1 MIHKK
6 AARFFVGLVV
16 VLSPAFLSSG
26 PPSGQSSLT
35 DIYKAGP
42 IRLDADPEFGKDTK
56 WNLLFFNPF
65 CNLAVASDGR
75 LFIADSREHKV
86 FKFDKQGHFIKSF
99 GQKGQG
105 PGDLT
110 VPMRISFLD
119 GKYLVVGEYALANRI
134 SLFDLDGKFNRILTT
149 RRSIYRPVALR
160 DGKVA
165 YLSFAFRGHGASEKK
180 IESVVIRSI
189 DGPDETTVA
198 ERTFGTGMIMV
209 GPQSSISFGDHPTG
223 SLFVAATKEGNLI
236 VGSSLET
243 HLEVYSPD
251 GAKLSTIDLGLE
263 PVPVTKDYIKRYKDL
278 EVGQMKRD
286 PRYAQGQMKESLKK
300 MEDASFDHLFT
311 DHLPLYREI
320 LVDAEGNILVFKK
333 TECLG
338 ECPIFMRVYSPE
350 GKFIC
355 ETEIQEGRFG
365 LTVDPRMKNMIFG
378 RDGLVA
384 MVEVKDAEEFELRVI
399 RVNYKPAPR

>member
-6 AARFFVGLVV
+6 AAMFVVGLVV
-16 VLSPAFLSSG
+16 VLSPAFPSSG
-26 PPSGQSSLT
+26 PPPGQSPLL
-35 DIYKAGP
+35 DVYKAGP

-56 WNLLFFNPF
+56 WNLLFFNLF
-65 CNLAVASDGR
+65 CNLAAASDGC
-75 LFIADSREHKV
+75 LFIADSRENKV
-86 FKFDKQGHFIKSF
+86 FKFDKQGNFIKTF

-110 VPMRISFLD
+110 APMRLSSLD

-149 RRSIYRPVALR
+149 RRSVYRPVALR

-165 YLSFAFRGHGASEKK
+165 YLSFAFRGDGASEKK

-189 DGPDETTVA
+189 DGPNETTVA

-209 GPQSSISFGDHPTG
+209 GPQSSMSFGPETTG
-223 SLFVAATKEGNLI
+223 SIFLAATKEGNL
-236 VGSSLET
+236 VAGSSLET

-251 GAKLSTIDLGLE
+251 GVKLSTIDLGLE
-263 PVPVTKDYIKRYKDL
+263 PVPVTKEIIKQYKDHQIGEL
-278 EVGQMKRD
+278 KRD
-286 PRYAQGQMKESLKK
+286 SRYAQGPMRESLKK
-300 MEDASFDHLFT
+300 MEDASFDHLFA
-311 DHLPLYREI
+311 DRLPLYREV
-320 LVDAEGNILVFKK
+320 LVDAEGNILVFRK

-338 ECPIFMRVYSPE
+338 DCPVLVRVYSPE
-350 GKFIC
+350 GRFVC

-365 LTVDPRMKNMIFG
+365 LTVDPRQKNMVFG
-378 RDGLVA
+378 RDGLIA
-384 MVEVKDAEEFELRVI
+384 MVEVKDAEDFELRVI
-399 RVNYKPAPR
+399 RVNYGPSSR